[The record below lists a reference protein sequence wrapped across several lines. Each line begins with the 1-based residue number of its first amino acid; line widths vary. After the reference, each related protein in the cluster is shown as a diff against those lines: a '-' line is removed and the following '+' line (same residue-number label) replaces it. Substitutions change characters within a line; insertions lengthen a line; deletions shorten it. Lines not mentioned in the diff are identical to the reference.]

1 MRTFSR
7 GKIFPH
13 SLVIWVVSFSW
24 MLNKLIKEWLQEL
37 GEVSETVLG
46 SFVEQDLGDLLA
58 DKFGLRVLGVAGG
71 LDLSGGPLGEANAG
85 DSHKIPVLGL
95 DLNDDFDDRVP
106 FLDDG
111 AKLFAG
117 DVHAVE
123 VGVAVRSFDFFNN
136 HLHLSERIFLS
147 FSLHVCEINL
157 ENATTETVSW
167 VLYKNQIK
175 ASYFVRRSC

>member
-1 MRTFSR
+1 M
-7 GKIFPH
+7 
-13 SLVIWVVSFSW
+13 
-24 MLNKLIKEWLQEL
+24 
-37 GEVSETVLG
+37 
-46 SFVEQDLGDLLA
+46 
-58 DKFGLRVLGVAGG
+58 
-71 LDLSGGPLGEANAG
+71 SGGPLGEANAG

-157 ENATTETVSW
+157 ENATTETVS
-167 VLYKNQIK
+167 
-175 ASYFVRRSC
+175 